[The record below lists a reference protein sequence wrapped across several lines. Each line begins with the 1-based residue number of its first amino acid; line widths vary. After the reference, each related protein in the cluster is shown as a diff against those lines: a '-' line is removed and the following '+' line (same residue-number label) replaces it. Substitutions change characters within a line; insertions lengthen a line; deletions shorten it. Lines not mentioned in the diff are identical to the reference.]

1 MSVRVS
7 HSSLNVYATCGQKYK
22 LQYIDR
28 LYPKQKSSALYFG
41 SALDL
46 SFNEVLNN
54 FGKLLP
60 EELYNLALQQFN
72 SSWSLQEDKYF
83 GKTEL
88 KRNEN
93 ILYSKKDFDV
103 DLLTEENLEEL
114 YAEMSA
120 YKATLK
126 PEEQQDFSF
135 DKFLDFFYWM
145 KEQDFDNLNS
155 QEKVIF
161 NYTHWLC
168 LKNKAPY
175 LIKAYV
181 EELLPHIE
189 EVVSV
194 QTDLSTEDDR
204 GNKLTGIADFVCKIK
219 AGTYGNTVLE
229 TAELVIPD
237 NKSSGTLYEDDSVRT
252 SSQLAKY
259 KVILNE
265 QGHKISKGA
274 FFVVVKDLK
283 KTKNKECQSCGHKST
298 GSHKTCD
305 NTVETPM
312 TGPGTGKPVRCGGD
326 WTTTVSFAAVTQIVV
341 DEIPQ
346 EFAQVVMENVEE
358 VVNAIEAK
366 VFPKNLSACNNQY
379 GRKCE
384 FIDYCF
390 KKCSKKLIKAEKK
403 SE

>member
-7 HSSLNVYATCGQKYK
+7 HSSIGVFNLCPAKYK
-22 LQYIDR
+22 AQYIDK
-28 LYPKQKSSALYFG
+28 LYPREKSSALYFG

-46 SFNEVLNN
+46 SFNVILEN
-54 FGKLLP
+54 FGKKTN
-60 EELYNLALQQFN
+60 EELYTLALDQFN
-72 SSWSLQEDKYF
+72 KSWEQQDDKYF
-83 GKTEL
+83 GQIDLPK
-88 KRNEN
+88 NES
-93 ILYSKKDFDV
+93 ILYSKKDFDQ
-103 DLLTEENLEEL
+103 DLLTEENIAEL
-114 YAEMSA
+114 KADMLA

-126 PEEQQDFSF
+126 PEDQQAFPF
-135 DKFLDFFYWM
+135 EEPLDFFYWT
-145 KEQDFDNLNS
+145 KEQNFEDLETP
-155 QEKVIF
+155 EKMF
-161 NYTHWLC
+161 HNFAHWMC

-175 LIKAYV
+175 LIKAYIDQ
-181 EELLPHIE
+181 LLPCIQ

-204 GNKLTGIADFVCKIK
+204 GNKLTGIADFICKLK
-219 AGTYGNTVLE
+219 PGQYGKITLME
-229 TAELVIPD
+229 PELVIPD
-237 NKSSGTLYEDDSVRT
+237 NKSAGALYEDDSVAT

-265 QGHKISKGA
+265 QGYKITKGA
-274 FFVVVKDLK
+274 YFVVLKDLK
-283 KTKNKECQSCGHKST
+283 KTKNKECKSCGHKST

-305 NTVETPM
+305 NTIE
-312 TGPGTGKPVRCGGD
+312 GKRCNGE
-326 WTTTVSFAAVTQIVV
+326 WTTTVSFSAVTQIVV

-366 VFPKNLSACNNQY
+366 VFPKNLSACNNQF

-390 KKCSKKLIKAEKK
+390 KKCTKKLIKAEKK
-403 SE
+403 